1 MDKKFLTAAEVSELF
16 GVSND
21 VLDSW
26 IEQGLVRPLADRGTY
41 KYRVEEVERALEG
54 ASPDEAP
61 PGGQVLAFGNSDD
74 SSLMSALEVGSM
86 AEDETVI
93 SKEADVAKYLA
104 KNETAGDDLSSLA
117 DDLDSLFDP
126 SAADE
131 DASADGQQAP
141 ATAAGAPIDF
151 ADDLLGFEP
160 EQEAAPSVEDLPETA
175 AVVEEAVVEKE
186 LSLSD
191 SVLDEV
197 DDSAASEDDSGLA
210 LDTGDS
216 GISLDAGDSG
226 IALETGDSGIAL
238 ETGDSGISLETG
250 DSGLALEAGDSGL
263 ALETGDSGISL
274 DAGDSGLTL
283 EAGDSGLRL
292 AADDDDGFSTELLEG
307 GVPVSDRT
315 EPDLDA
321 TAHMSPDEFWDD
333 EPAAFADISDTTH
346 DGMDDDATSLI
357 VTDEAPSE
365 EFSEEDVAASLESAL
380 SDQDIAAE
388 GDEEEVEDFLEA
400 DDEAFSEE
408 FSAAEDEDEFSEE
421 SFAALPV
428 KAGPREPSWGAFA
441 SISVIAASA
450 VIVMSGLIVWEGIS
464 TMWTG
469 AEPSGPAAALVSS
482 LSGLLG

>member
-26 IEQGLVRPLADRGTY
+26 IEQGLVRPLADRGTF

-54 ASPDEAP
+54 VAPDEDHP
-61 PGGQVLAFGNSDD
+61 EGQVLAFGNSDD

-86 AEDETVI
+86 AEDETII
-93 SKEADVAKYLA
+93 SKESDVAKYLER
-104 KNETAGDDLSSLA
+104 NEPVGDDLSSLA
-117 DDLDSLFDP
+117 NDLDSLFDP
-126 SAADE
+126 AAADE
-131 DASADGQQAP
+131 AASAGGHPAP
-141 ATAAGAPIDF
+141 ATSAGEPVDF
-151 ADDLLGFEP
+151 VDDLLGFEP
-160 EQEAAPSVEDLPETA
+160 ENEEVIASVEESPETSA
-175 AVVEEAVVEKE
+175 IVEEAAVEKE

-191 SVLDEV
+191 SVLDEI

-210 LDTGDS
+210 LEAGDS
-216 GISLDAGDSG
+216 GISLDA
-226 IALETGDSGIAL
+226 GDSGIAL

-283 EAGDSGLRL
+283 EAGDSGLSL
-292 AADDDDGFSTELLEG
+292 AGADDDDGFSTELLEG

-333 EPAAFADISDTTH
+333 EPAALANISDTTH
-346 DGMDDDATSLI
+346 EGIDDDATSMI
-357 VTDEAPSE
+357 VTDEEPAE
-365 EFSEEDVAASLESAL
+365 EFSEDDVAASLESAL
-380 SDQDIAAE
+380 SDQDISAE
-388 GDEEEVEDFLEA
+388 GDEEDVEDFLEA
-400 DDEAFSEE
+400 DDESFSEE

-450 VIVMSGLIVWEGIS
+450 VIAISGLMVWEGIS

>member
-93 SKEADVAKYLA
+93 SKESDVAKYLA

-126 SAADE
+126 SSADE
-131 DASADGQQAP
+131 VASTGGQQAP

-160 EQEAAPSVEDLPETA
+160 EQEEIVPSVEESVETSA
-175 AVVEEAVVEKE
+175 AIEEAVVEKE

-210 LDTGDS
+210 LEAGDS
-216 GISLDAGDSG
+216 GIS
-226 IALETGDSGIAL
+226 LETGDSGIAL

-333 EPAAFADISDTTH
+333 EPAAVANISDTTH
-346 DGMDDDATSLI
+346 DGIDDDVTSMI
-357 VTDEAPSE
+357 EVDEAPSE
-365 EFSEEDVAASLESAL
+365 EFSEEDVAASLDAAL

-428 KAGPREPSWGAFA
+428 KAGPREPSWGAA
-441 SISVIAASA
+441 AAIGVIAASA
-450 VIVMSGLIVWEGIS
+450 VIALNGLLLWEGVS

-469 AEPSGPAAALVSS
+469 AEPSGPAAALVST

>member
-26 IEQGLVRPLADRGTY
+26 IEQGLVRPLADRGTF

-54 ASPDEAP
+54 VSPDEAH

-93 SKEADVAKYLA
+93 SKEPDVAKYLA

-126 SAADE
+126 TSADEAASAGVQQTPAAAAD
-131 DASADGQQAP
+131 
-141 ATAAGAPIDF
+141 TPIDF
-151 ADDLLGFEP
+151 ADDLLGFER
-160 EQEAAPSVEDLPETA
+160 EQEAAPSVEESPEMSA
-175 AVVEEAVVEKE
+175 AFDDAVVDEE

-191 SVLDEV
+191 SVLDEI
-197 DDSAASEDDSGLA
+197 DDSTASSEDDSGLA
-210 LDTGDS
+210 LEAGDS
-216 GISLDAGDSG
+216 GISLDA
-226 IALETGDSGIAL
+226 GDSGIAL

-283 EAGDSGLRL
+283 EAGESGLTL

-333 EPAAFADISDTTH
+333 EPAAFANISDTTH
-346 DGMDDDATSLI
+346 DGIDDDATSMI
-357 VTDEAPSE
+357 ATDEAPSE
-365 EFSEEDVAASLESAL
+365 EFSEDDVAASLDSAL

-388 GDEEEVEDFLEA
+388 GDDEEVEDFLEA

-428 KAGPREPSWGAFA
+428 KAGPREPSWGALA

-450 VIVMSGLIVWEGIS
+450 VIAVSGLIVWEGVS

-469 AEPSGPAAALVSS
+469 AEPSGPGAALVST